1 MFLPSPPS
9 PFTTLVGSVYR
20 LFRENRLHGN
30 TRNHRRRVLEL
41 EVYAQLV
48 SIIVLKIETNERL
61 QENYRD
67 TFFRYDCVRTNG
79 NLNSD

>member
-9 PFTTLVGSVYR
+9 PFTTLVGTVYR
-20 LFRENRLHGN
+20 LFRENRSHGN
-30 TRNHRRRVLEL
+30 TRNHRQRVDL
-41 EVYAQLV
+41 EVYAQLI

-61 QENYRD
+61 RENYRD
-67 TFFRYDCVRTNG
+67 IFFRYDCVRRNG